1 MIILDFIYS
10 EIYVIN
16 NSRR

>member
-10 EIYVIN
+10 EVYIIN
-16 NSRR
+16 NTRR